1 MFFVVREQSSMKAGT
16 SPMHR
21 KEEPAMSEIKFRSK
35 VTGKYG
41 DVAVEGTP
49 TRSLPRVTPVAAA
62 TFLEH

>member
-21 KEEPAMSEIKFRSK
+21 KEPAMSEIKFHSK